1 MGTKSIR
8 QIVEGIVAAQL
19 ALDNGLTGVNFY
31 TGDSNAVMDYP
42 RCVVLVDSAK
52 PPTDLPEGLGN
63 YLCSVRVTLM
73 SIADDTSLSTHRA
86 RCASIA
92 GVMQGLSSM
101 KAAFTATG
109 DASLY
114 DITPISED
122 EGVDERSWATVFAY
136 ELLTVVPAV

>member
-8 QIVEGIVAAQL
+8 HIVEGVVSAQL

-31 TGDSNAVMDYP
+31 TGDSASVTVMP
-42 RCVVLVDSAK
+42 KCVTLVDSAK
-52 PPTDLPEGLGN
+52 APADLPEGLGN
-63 YLCSVRVTLM
+63 YLCSVRITLF
-73 SIADDTSLSTHRA
+73 SNADDTSLATHRS

-92 GVMQGLSSM
+92 GVMQGLTSM
-101 KAAFTATG
+101 KAAFTASG

-136 ELLTVVPAV
+136 ELLCVVPAA

>member
-8 QIVEGIVAAQL
+8 HIVEGIVAAQL
-19 ALDNGLTGVNFY
+19 GLDNGLTGVSFY
-31 TGDSNAVMDYP
+31 TGDNGAVMALP
-42 RCVVLVDSAK
+42 KCVVLVDSAK
-52 PPTDLPEGLGN
+52 APADLPEGLGN
-63 YLCSVRVTLM
+63 YLCSVRVTLF
-73 SIADDTSLSTHRA
+73 SNADDTTLTDHRA

-122 EGVDERSWATVFAY
+122 EGVDERSWATVFTY